1 MDDGSILEARMATMK
16 GVEATGRH
24 LPMEIG
30 YFDFG
35 ECPIC
40 LEPAPGTREHVP
52 PHSIGGN
59 VMTRTCEPCNNK
71 FGNRYEP
78 HLRTW
83 YEGSTGHI
91 RISGGD
97 VLGRRHG
104 GEYLV
109 RETSDGQPV
118 LFSTG
123 YVDPAFQQMLLSGKF
138 EITYPV
144 FDDVAF
150 RLAAMKTAYLAACLF
165 LRMVPR
171 TAHAAAIRAELIAAR
186 DHAGDGR
193 FVLSSFAESIRVR
206 RTAVNPAPGEIAFV
220 QLIHADD
227 SITWAISFN
236 RVFSVDWP
244 LDPIFLLPPG
254 QPDPTESSE

>member
-1 MDDGSILEARMATMK
+1 MDDGSILETRMPALN
-16 GVEATGRH
+16 GVEATGHH

-40 LEPAPGTREHVP
+40 LQPTSGTREHVP
-52 PHSIGGN
+52 PQSIGGN
-59 VMTRTCEPCNNK
+59 VMTRTCETCNSR
-71 FGNRYEP
+71 FGSLYEP
-78 HLRTW
+78 HPQAW

-97 VLGRRHG
+97 LLGRRHG

-109 RETSDGQPV
+109 RETQDGKPV

-123 YVDPAFQQMLLSGKF
+123 YVDPAFEQMLLSGKF

-150 RLAAMKTAYLAACLF
+150 RLAAIKTAYLAACLF
-165 LRMVPR
+165 LKMIPS
-171 TAHAAAIRAELIAAR
+171 TNQAAALRAELMAAR
-186 DHAGDGR
+186 DHSGDGA
-193 FVLSSFAESIRVR
+193 FALSSLAESIRVR
-206 RTAVNPAPGEIAFV
+206 RTAASPVPGEIAFV
-220 QLIHADD
+220 QMIHPDY
-227 SITWAISFN
+227 TTTYAISFN

-244 LDPIFLLPPG
+244 LEPILLVPPR
-254 QPDPTESSE
+254 QPDLSETSQ